1 MPMPLT
7 TAESLLPELFS
18 DSDAPDMRFAAHLIA
33 QVQRELAQRNRK
45 LLRTVSR
52 WLDLYEYVKMLETER
67 LLATDPLQAQT
78 QHFPGTLFLVH
89 GLGVVLLAKL
99 NADEAAK
106 IDSLGLT
113 YKDLAACVEELE
125 DTHRSLHSDM
135 TPGMI
140 AKMNDD
146 LFGIR

>member
-1 MPMPLT
+1 MPLT
-7 TAESLLPELFS
+7 AAESLPLELFS
-18 DSDAPDMRFAAHLIA
+18 DGDAPDMRFAAHLIA

-52 WLDLYEYVKMLETER
+52 WLDLYEYVKMLETEH
-67 LLATDPLQAQT
+67 LLAVDPLQVQT
-78 QHFPGTLFLVH
+78 QHFLGTLSLVH
-89 GLGVVLLAKL
+89 GLGVVLLARL

-113 YKDLAACVEELE
+113 YTDLAACVEELE
-125 DTHRSLHSDM
+125 DTRRSLHSDM

-140 AKMNDD
+140 AKMNED
-146 LFGIR
+146 LFGSR